1 MKINTSAGK
10 MHNLS
15 FPQYVGGNPEKTET
29 LDARL
34 KTSGMKIFNCRL
46 NNKRSTSG
54 NGEEDVSV

>member
-34 KTSGMKIFNCRL
+34 KTPGMTIFNCRL
-46 NNKRSTSG
+46 NNKLSTSRKRRE
-54 NGEEDVSV
+54 NVSV